1 VSVTTAEVS
10 ADPAA
15 YLDDGEDAAL
25 DAPLPDDPA
34 LEAAAD
40 EPRDEAGGPAPHPGT
55 PRLFLDRFATP
66 DGRARFVSVSYRAI
80 AEEPDEE
87 YPVLLTTGRV
97 VSQYQ
102 SGAQTRRVAELNAA
116 APGPFVELHPR
127 LAARLGAAEGDPVA
141 VVSRRGRAVAPARIT
156 TSIRP
161 DTVFMPFHWPGEG
174 RANTLTNPALDP
186 TSRMPEFKACAVR
199 VEAVAADAPS
209 DN

>member
-1 VSVTTAEVS
+1 M
-10 ADPAA
+10 
-15 YLDDGEDAAL
+15 
-25 DAPLPDDPA
+25 
-34 LEAAAD
+34 
-40 EPRDEAGGPAPHPGT
+40 HPGT

-66 DGRARFVSVSYRAI
+66 DGRARFVPVSHRAT

-97 VSQYQ
+97 VAQYQ

-156 TSIRP
+156 NAIRP

-199 VEAVAADAPS
+199 LETVER
-209 DN
+209 